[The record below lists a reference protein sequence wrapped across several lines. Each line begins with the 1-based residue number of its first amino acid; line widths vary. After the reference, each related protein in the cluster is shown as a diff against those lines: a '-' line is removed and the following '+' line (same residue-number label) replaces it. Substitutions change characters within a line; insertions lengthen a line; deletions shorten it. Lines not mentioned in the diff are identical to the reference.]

1 MILRRAQKRD
11 VKFLFDLR
19 NDEKMRQFAF
29 NTEKVELETHQ
40 HWFERTLANENALLF
55 IAEENGEKIGQ
66 IRFDFEPENNRAE
79 VNVALISSF
88 RGRGYGT
95 ELLRLGCQM
104 AAEERDFREA
114 VAHIKP
120 NNTRSI
126 KAFSLA
132 GFSPRGEVI
141 FKTDRCL
148 EMIWSNSNS

>member
-66 IRFDFEPENNRAE
+66 IRFDFEPETIRAY
-79 VNVALISSF
+79 VDAALISSF
-88 RGRGYGT
+88 RG
-95 ELLRLGCQM
+95 
-104 AAEERDFREA
+104 
-114 VAHIKP
+114 
-120 NNTRSI
+120 
-126 KAFSLA
+126 
-132 GFSPRGEVI
+132 
-141 FKTDRCL
+141 
-148 EMIWSNSNS
+148 